1 MIRRYKQRLPALLLA
16 IAEEQNK
23 EMKGTPMFSEARK
36 AIVATVGAVLTL
48 LVAFTDT
55 FSTLSPTVS
64 AVIAAVVAVGTGV
77 VTYLT
82 RNDVSGVIDK
92 Y

>member
-1 MIRRYKQRLPALLLA
+1 M
-16 IAEEQNK
+16 EQVK

-55 FSTLSPTVS
+55 FSTLSPSVS

>member
-1 MIRRYKQRLPALLLA
+1 
-16 IAEEQNK
+16 
-23 EMKGTPMFSEARK
+23 MFSEARK